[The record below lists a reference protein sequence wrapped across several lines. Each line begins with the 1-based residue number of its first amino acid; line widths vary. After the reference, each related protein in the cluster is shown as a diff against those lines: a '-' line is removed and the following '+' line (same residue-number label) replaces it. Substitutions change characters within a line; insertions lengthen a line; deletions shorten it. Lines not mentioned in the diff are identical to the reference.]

1 MDNLYTTH
9 KIIRRII
16 GEITP
21 IGESREDEK
30 RLYNLS
36 ETNILICN
44 LLDEIIDV
52 ARYKDSQEASVKRIG
67 RLADDCIT
75 EIRERLNE

>member
-1 MDNLYTTH
+1 MEKLYTTSQ
-9 KIIRRII
+9 IVRRIV

-44 LLDEIIDV
+44 LLDEIIGV
-52 ARYKDSQEASVKRIG
+52 ARYKDNQEASVKRIG

-75 EIRERLNE
+75 EIRNRLTE